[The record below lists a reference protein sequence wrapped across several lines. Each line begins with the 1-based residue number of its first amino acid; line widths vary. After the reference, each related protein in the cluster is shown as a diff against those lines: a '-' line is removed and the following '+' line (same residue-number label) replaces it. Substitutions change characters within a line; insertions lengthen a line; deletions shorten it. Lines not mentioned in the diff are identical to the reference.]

1 MFTFLITFFRRALS
15 ITTKQDQPLKNA
27 ATEPAHLASEK
38 QVNSSK
44 KHQPLA
50 PPLSKKTVHGMVQAE
65 PTKAMPLKAQA
76 SATSLAPAIVK
87 PALSQQ
93 AKPNIKPKEKTSST
107 STQSTISMG
116 VIPSLDEKSGAL
128 ETTFYP
134 LLVAQKKLS
143 KAWMHHNDLHQ
154 FVSLFESNT
163 PAVFRSNIAALF
175 EAKGFQVTLSE
186 GETDLMIQRDGHQAW
201 VHTCNNGASLTH
213 VTEHAF
219 GQKALMAA
227 KASAN
232 GKPLIVVTAGRY
244 GKSLFDIARTQK
256 IMLLDGK
263 ILAKLMAAYHLIPL
277 QVFNKEGRA
286 HAA

>member
-1 MFTFLITFFRRALS
+1 MRRAFT
-15 ITTKQDQPLKNA
+15 ITSKRAVSLENA
-27 ATEPAHLASEK
+27 AAEPAHLAS
-38 QVNSSK
+38 K
-44 KHQPLA
+44 KHDNSNEKRQPIAQPL
-50 PPLSKKTVHGMVQAE
+50 PKKAVNGKVQAE
-65 PTKAMPLKAQA
+65 PTKTVSLKAQA

-93 AKPNIKPKEKTSST
+93 AKPNIKPEEKTSST
-107 STQSTISMG
+107 STESAISMG

-143 KAWMHHNDLHQ
+143 KAWMHPSDLHQ
-154 FVSLFESNT
+154 FVSLFESNPPT
-163 PAVFRSNIAALF
+163 VFRNNIAALLK
-175 EAKGFQVTLSE
+175 AKGFQVTFAQ
-186 GETDLMIQRDGHQAW
+186 GDNDLVIQRDGHQAW
-201 VHTCNNGASLTH
+201 VHTCNNSASLTH
-213 VTEHAF
+213 VTEQAF
-219 GQKALMAA
+219 GQKALTAA